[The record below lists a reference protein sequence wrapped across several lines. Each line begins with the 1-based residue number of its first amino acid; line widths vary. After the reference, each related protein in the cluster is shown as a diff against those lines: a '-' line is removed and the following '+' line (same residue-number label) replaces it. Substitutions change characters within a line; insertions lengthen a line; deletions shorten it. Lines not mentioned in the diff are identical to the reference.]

1 MDALSVDNLTTSYG
15 KRAVLHG
22 VALRIAAGQFVGL
35 VGVNGAGKTTLVKS
49 ILGLCRMD
57 DGVIQLFGQSSRD
70 ESARSRVSYLPER
83 FAPPSYCTCRDFLR
97 LSHRLYGTEYDADAV
112 ANIFARLDLDRAV
125 LNKPVKQLS
134 KGMTQ
139 KLGLAAC
146 FLSRKPFL
154 ILDEPMSGLDPIARH
169 HVKQMLLDAKQGGT
183 TVLMSSHALADV
195 DALCDSMT
203 VIHQGKVVFDDA
215 VAAFRQS
222 FPGSDLDD
230 SFMKLVK
237 SGAPIA
243 E

>member
-22 VALRIAAGQFVGL
+22 VSLRIAAGQFVGL

-49 ILGLCRMD
+49 ILGLCRID
-57 DGVIQLFGQSSRD
+57 DGTIHLFGQSSGD

-97 LSHRLYGTEYDADAV
+97 LSHRLYDVKYDAATV
-112 ANIFARLDLDRAV
+112 ANILERLDLDPVV
-125 LNKPVKQLS
+125 LDKPVKQLS

-169 HVKQMLLDAKQGGT
+169 HVKQMLLDAKQRGT

-195 DALCDSMT
+195 EVLCNSMT
-203 VIHQGKVVFDDA
+203 VIHQGQVVFDDT
-215 VAAFRQS
+215 VQAFRES
-222 FPGSDLDD
+222 FPDGDLDD

-237 SGAPIA
+237 AGAPIA